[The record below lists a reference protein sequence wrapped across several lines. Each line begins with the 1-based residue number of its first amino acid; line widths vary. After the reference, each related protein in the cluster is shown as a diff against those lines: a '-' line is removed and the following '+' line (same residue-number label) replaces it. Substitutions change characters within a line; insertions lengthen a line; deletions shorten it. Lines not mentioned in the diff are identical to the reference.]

1 MAAAQRAREQGA
13 VAQQVGADV
22 DAVGPGATDLDV
34 APAHGRVAQ
43 AVAAI
48 CHCAS
53 SRCPRFAAVSAAP
66 IAAVSKRK
74 SAMSSYRGSPT
85 SASRRS
91 TSSGSSPASRSE
103 EHTSEL
109 PQLMPTTYLA

>member
-34 APAHGRVAQ
+34 APAHGRVAP

-53 SRCPRFAAVSAAP
+53 SRCPSFAAVSAAP
-66 IAAVSKRK
+66 IAAVSKR
-74 SAMSSYRGSPT
+74 
-85 SASRRS
+85 
-91 TSSGSSPASRSE
+91 SE

-109 PQLMPTTYLA
+109 QSLMRISYAVFCLKKKKNTTTHE

>member
-34 APAHGRVAQ
+34 APAHGRVAP

-53 SRCPRFAAVSAAP
+53 SRCPSFAAVSAAP

-74 SAMSSYRGSPT
+74 SAM
-85 SASRRS
+85 
-91 TSSGSSPASRSE
+91 RSE
-103 EHTSEL
+103 EHTSKL
-109 PQLMPTTYLA
+109 QSLMRISYAVFGLKKKHINHKKQ